1 MVTAILASTLTTA
14 SVFLP
19 VVFVTGLVGQLFTPL
34 AITVVFSLLASLFVA
49 VTVVPMLASRI
60 LTVPKNMDETKRK
73 QKGYM
78 KRLRKATAWSLRH
91 RASVLFAAVILFLAG
106 AFGLAV
112 QGMEFMPE
120 QDEGFLTIE
129 VEKEQGT
136 LLEDTLATVEDIEA
150 ELDNHEEVDAY
161 LSTAGSSGMMSFADE
176 SNTATISVQLTDA
189 SNRNMTTSEFINEVE
204 DDIQDTDASAEIN
217 VIPMSQAGAGEPNT
231 VVLNVSDNDEER
243 LDEAETDII
252 NELEDEADINSVT
265 SSNSGTVEE
274 LQVVVDKAEARE
286 NGFQPAQVG
295 EALYEA
301 TNGVE
306 ASTIEES
313 GGYTTI
319 NVKYPADVLE
329 SEEAFENI
337 SIPNDE
343 GEYIDLGDIASLEE
357 AESPTLINRDE
368 MTDTR
373 ELTVSFSD
381 SLSLNEASQLIDDV
395 ITDLDLHE
403 DTEHSMGGD
412 MEMLNDAIPQLILA
426 IALGIVFIY
435 LVMVAQFESFK
446 APFAVIM
453 TIPLAFIGV
462 ALSLLITNNP
472 LSVIAMVGII
482 LLIGIV
488 VNNAILIVDYIQQQK
503 EKGMSAYE
511 AIEISVQDRFRP
523 ILITAV
529 TTILGMLPLTL
540 EIGEGM
546 EGIAPMGIVVIGGLT
561 ASTFLTLFIIPI
573 IYSFIDPETRKM
585 NKKYMTP
592 DGEIITQRQVDER
605 KEQEAAASYEQSEQE
620 ADDSPEENTGSEQ
633 K

>member
-1 MVTAILASTLTTA
+1 
-14 SVFLP
+14 
-19 VVFVTGLVGQLFTPL
+19 
-34 AITVVFSLLASLFVA
+34 
-49 VTVVPMLASRI
+49 
-60 LTVPKNMDETKRK
+60 
-73 QKGYM
+73 
-78 KRLRKATAWSLRH
+78 
-91 RASVLFAAVILFLAG
+91 
-106 AFGLAV
+106 
-112 QGMEFMPE
+112 
-120 QDEGFLTIE
+120 
-129 VEKEQGT
+129 
-136 LLEDTLATVEDIEA
+136 
-150 ELDNHEEVDAY
+150 
-161 LSTAGSSGMMSFADE
+161 
-176 SNTATISVQLTDA
+176 
-189 SNRNMTTSEFINEVE
+189 
-204 DDIQDTDASAEIN
+204 
-217 VIPMSQAGAGEPNT
+217 
-231 VVLNVSDNDEER
+231 
-243 LDEAETDII
+243 
-252 NELEDEADINSVT
+252 
-265 SSNSGTVEE
+265 
-274 LQVVVDKAEARE
+274 
-286 NGFQPAQVG
+286 
-295 EALYEA
+295 
-301 TNGVE
+301 
-306 ASTIEES
+306 
-313 GGYTTI
+313 
-319 NVKYPADVLE
+319 VKYPADVLE

-343 GEYIDLGDIASLEE
+343 GEYIALGDIASLEE

-373 ELTVSFSD
+373 ELTISFSD

-395 ITDLDLHE
+395 IADLDLHE

-453 TIPLAFIGV
+453 TIPLAFIGI

-523 ILITAV
+523 ILITAI

-561 ASTFLTLFIIPI
+561 ASTFLTLFVIPI

-592 DGEIITQRQVDER
+592 DGKIITQRQVDER
-605 KEQEAAASYEQSEQE
+605 KKQEAAASYEQDNQE
-620 ADDSPEENTGSEQ
+620 AVDSSEEDPDQ